1 MKRIKIDF
9 CGFWSGFDKTEN
21 LLSDI
26 LKERYEIEISEHP
39 DFLIV
44 SAFGHPFSYM
54 NHDCVRILYTGEPLS
69 PDFSVFDYA
78 IGFDHIVFP
87 DAYGESRYYRYPFC
101 FYHFDRVKAFS
112 KGMTYHE
119 AKKALDEKIYFCNF
133 IYGHPSA
140 QGERE
145 AIFEA
150 LQKYKRV
157 EAAGSFMNNMPD
169 GKIVPFTEEKVAFQ
183 RVCKFTIACESI
195 CYPGFVTEKIID
207 PFRAHSVPI
216 YFGNPLIENE
226 FNPEAMINLR
236 NYSSLEEGIDKV
248 LEVDQNDEMYLR
260 MLMTP
265 KLISEEY
272 LDQLY
277 EGLKEFLFSIFDQK
291 KEEAYRR
298 LRFYVQKHHEDCLQ
312 EYSRIFG
319 SPEYH
324 VFQFRQRLLRR
335 IQRTFK

>member
-1 MKRIKIDF
+1 MK
-9 CGFWSGFDKTEN
+9 
-21 LLSDI
+21 
-26 LKERYEIEISEHP
+26 
-39 DFLIV
+39 
-44 SAFGHPFSYM
+44 
-54 NHDCVRILYTGEPLS
+54 
-69 PDFSVFDYA
+69 
-78 IGFDHIVFP
+78 
-87 DAYGESRYYRYPFC
+87 
-101 FYHFDRVKAFS
+101 
-112 KGMTYHE
+112 
-119 AKKALDEKIYFCNF
+119 
-133 IYGHPSA
+133 
-140 QGERE
+140 
-145 AIFEA
+145 
-150 LQKYKRV
+150 
-157 EAAGSFMNNMPD
+157 
-169 GKIVPFTEEKVAFQ
+169 
-183 RVCKFTIACESI
+183 
-195 CYPGFVTEKIID
+195 
-207 PFRAHSVPI
+207 
-216 YFGNPLIENE
+216 
-226 FNPEAMINLR
+226 
-236 NYSSLEEGIDKV
+236 LEEGIDKV